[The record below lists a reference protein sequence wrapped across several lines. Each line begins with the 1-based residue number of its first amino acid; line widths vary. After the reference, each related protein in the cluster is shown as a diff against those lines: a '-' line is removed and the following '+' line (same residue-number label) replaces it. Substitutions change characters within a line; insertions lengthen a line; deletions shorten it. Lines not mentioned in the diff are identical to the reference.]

1 MKVKITR
8 RKKITMDKNELK
20 NQVRQVVDELFSAK
34 EEAEIRKNTEAALE
48 ESANTIRDLTT
59 ALEDKDTEVAEL
71 KEKISTTESVV
82 EELKSQL
89 EAAKKDSEDKD
100 PKLESALKN
109 KDEEITKMKESHKE
123 EIAAITCKLAEL
135 SAKIR
140 MAELEEAGV
149 INSDKESQE
158 EKVKA
163 MTDEEFASYK
173 AELSSIREAVI
184 KELEKSAK
192 KEKEKDKEK
201 DKEKEDDE
209 EDEKKKKEK
218 KTKASLNLEISKDD
232 VVDRYNE
239 LGKAM
244 ASRFIKKDK

>member
-1 MKVKITR
+1 
-8 RKKITMDKNELK
+8 MDKIELK

-48 ESANTIRDLTT
+48 ESANTIRDLTR
-59 ALEDKDTEVAEL
+59 ALEGKNTEVAEL
-71 KEKISTTESVV
+71 EEKISTTESVV

-89 EAAKKDSEDKD
+89 EAAKKESEDKD
-100 PKLESALKN
+100 AKLEEALKN
-109 KDEEITKMKESHKE
+109 KDEEIAKVEESHKE
-123 EIAAITCKLAEL
+123 ELEAVTCKLVEM

-149 INSDKESQE
+149 VNSDKESQE

-173 AELSSIREAVI
+173 AELISIREAVI

-192 KEKEKDKEK
+192 KEKEDN
-201 DKEKEDDE
+201 DE
-209 EDEKKKKEK
+209 EDEKKKKEN
-218 KTKASLNLEISKDD
+218 KTKASLNLEIHKDD
-232 VVDRYNE
+232 VVSRYTE

-244 ASRFIKKDK
+244 ASKFIKKDK